1 MNRTFRIEYNLQFF
15 AKEGPGGEKTEEAT
29 GRKLDKARS
38 EGQVAKSQDLNVAVL
53 LLVLFISLKVFGGFM
68 YNRFT
73 EVFTQSFRW
82 ISDYS
87 TSEFTVE
94 RAVSLLSYGLKE
106 IVIIS
111 LPVFGLGM
119 IAAFVINYVQVKW
132 KPTAKP
138 LKPTFSKLNPIN
150 GFKRMFGASK
160 VMELLKTIVKLVVLF
175 YVIYSALQDEWG
187 LIINVYQL
195 ELTQAVI
202 IIANTVIDVAIKISA
217 VFFAIAVFDYMY
229 QKRKFKKEMR
239 MTKQEVKE
247 EFKNTEGNPQIKGQI
262 RRKMQ
267 EASRRRMMQALPEAD
282 VVITNPTH
290 LAVAI
295 ICLLINF
302 I

>member
-187 LIINVYQL
+187 HRKSIRCS
-195 ELTQAVI
+195 
-202 IIANTVIDVAIKISA
+202 KIGA
-217 VFFAIAVFDYMY
+217 
-229 QKRKFKKEMR
+229 R
-239 MTKQEVKE
+239 
-247 EFKNTEGNPQIKGQI
+247 
-262 RRKMQ
+262 
-267 EASRRRMMQALPEAD
+267 
-282 VVITNPTH
+282 
-290 LAVAI
+290 
-295 ICLLINF
+295 
-302 I
+302 